1 MARLRIRIE
10 LNRGGMGVP
19 LYKLAS
25 VVDHAQKFFHMLSED
40 IHIDHTKG
48 EWLGFDFDHESLN
61 FTAEFVG
68 HVTAE
73 QVSDF
78 NASFDGTTPLR
89 RATIAQFARITDAI
103 EEDELI
109 GFGLYL
115 TDQGSEPNE
124 WRCLSRR
131 DAVRIADEIQVL
143 IEATGEANPESHLP
157 AVVHSSAGA
166 RLFSERRER
175 GAEAD
180 KLEAFVREVEA
191 NLSKRIGRVEHELED
206 HSGVIHELR
215 SKSTATEDS
224 VRSLLTAVENFC
236 AQTTHQ
242 LERMSPPLALP
253 APQPAAASTAA
264 PISPPKPTLIPAL
277 TSTLISAPEPVAASI
292 PTPVAAP
299 VSMPAPTPPA
309 STPPVSR
316 LLSKLISA
324 RDPKT
329 GRPRPIAIYA
339 VAALVILC
347 SGILIWNSRSP
358 QPSDPQVAVASSTPE
373 PSAPAE
379 PATPVRPAAPHLD
392 LQASEMTWVSLAEP
406 DGTRILSQLF
416 QPGDSRSV
424 DLPKGATLRVG
435 NAAGLSVRFNGNP
448 IGAIGPHGAVREVR
462 FKDGDYKIVPV
473 Q

>member
-175 GAEAD
+175 GVEAD

-191 NLSKRIGRVEHELED
+191 SLSKRIGRVEHELED

-242 LERMSPPLALP
+242 LEKMSPPLAIA
-253 APQPAAASTAA
+253 APQ
-264 PISPPKPTLIPAL
+264 
-277 TSTLISAPEPVAASI
+277 PVAAS
-292 PTPVAAP
+292 VAAP
-299 VSMPAPTPPA
+299 VSSSISMPEPPA
-309 STPPVSR
+309 AVAAPVSTPISTPVSTPVSR
-316 LLSKLISA
+316 ASP
-324 RDPKT
+324 PKPVVSSVAAPIFPPEPNA
-329 GRPRPIAIYA
+329 GRRRPMAIYA

-347 SGILIWNSRSP
+347 SGVLIWNSRSP
-358 QPSDPQVAVASSTPE
+358 QSSDPQVAVANSTPE

-379 PATPVRPAAPHLD
+379 PATPARSATPHVD

-406 DGTRILSQLF
+406 DGTRILSQVF
-416 QPGDSRSV
+416 QPGDARSV

-448 IGAIGPHGAVREVR
+448 IGAIGPHGAVRDVR
-462 FKDGDYKIVPV
+462 FNDGAYKIVPA

>member
-25 VVDHAQKFFHMLSED
+25 VVDQAQKFFHMLSED
-40 IHIDHTKG
+40 IRIDHTKG

-89 RATIAQFARITDAI
+89 RATIAQFARITESID
-103 EEDELI
+103 EDELI

-191 NLSKRIGRVEHELED
+191 NLSKRIGRVEHELQD

-242 LERMSPPLALP
+242 LERMSPTLALP
-253 APQPAAASTAA
+253 APQPVAGSVA
-264 PISPPKPTLIPAL
+264 P
-277 TSTLISAPEPVAASI
+277 
-292 PTPVAAP
+292 PVAAP
-299 VSMPAPTPPA
+299 VSAPA
-309 STPPVSR
+309 STTPISTTPISTTPISTTPIYKPVSAPVPEPRPDR
-316 LLSKLISA
+316 L
-324 RDPKT
+324 
-329 GRPRPIAIYA
+329 RPIAIYG

-358 QPSDPQVAVASSTPE
+358 QHSDPQVAIANSTPE
-373 PSAPAE
+373 PAAPAE
-379 PATPVRPAAPHLD
+379 PATPTRPAASHVD
-392 LQASEMTWVSLAEP
+392 LQASETTWVSLAEP
-406 DGTRILSQLF
+406 DGTRILSQVF
-416 QPGDSRSV
+416 QPGDARSV

-448 IGAIGPHGAVREVR
+448 IGAIGPHGAVRDVR
-462 FKDGDYKIVPV
+462 FNDGAYKIVSV

>member
-25 VVDHAQKFFHMLSED
+25 VVDQAQKFFHMLSED

-115 TDQGSEPNE
+115 NDQGNEPSE

-180 KLEAFVREVEA
+180 KLEAYVREMEA
-191 NLSKRIGRVEHELED
+191 NLSKRIGRVEHALED

-236 AQTTHQ
+236 AHTTHQ
-242 LERMSPPLALP
+242 LEKMSPPLAIA
-253 APQPAAASTAA
+253 APQPVIASTAA
-264 PISPPKPTLIPAL
+264 PVSTPAITSASPPEPMADSKAAPISGQA
-277 TSTLISAPEPVAASI
+277 SAPKPDRNRPVAMYALG
-292 PTPVAAP
+292 A
-299 VSMPAPTPPA
+299 
-309 STPPVSR
+309 
-316 LLSKLISA
+316 L
-324 RDPKT
+324 
-329 GRPRPIAIYA
+329 A
-339 VAALVILC
+339 VASV
-347 SGILIWNSRSP
+347 GVLIWTFTSP
-358 QPSDPQVAVASSTPE
+358 LPQAPDTAAASSTPAQ
-373 PSAPAE
+373 SATPVHPATAVQPVTPVE
-379 PATPVRPAAPHLD
+379 PATASRSEASRVD
-392 LQASEMTWVSLAEP
+392 LQASEMTWVSLAQS
-406 DGTRILSQLF
+406 DGTKILSQLF
-416 QPGDSRSV
+416 QPGDVRSV
-424 DLPKGATLRVG
+424 DLPKSATLRVG
-435 NAAGLSVRFNGNP
+435 NAAGLSVRLNGNP
-448 IGAIGPHGAVREVR
+448 IGSIGPHGAVRVVR
-462 FKDGDYKIVPV
+462 FDDGAYKIVPA

>member
-25 VVDHAQKFFHMLSED
+25 VVDQAQKFFHMLSED
-40 IHIDHTKG
+40 IRIDHTKG

-143 IEATGEANPESHLP
+143 IEASGEANPESHLP

-191 NLSKRIGRVEHELED
+191 SLSKRIGRVEHELED

-242 LERMSPPLALP
+242 LERMSPPLALA
-253 APQPAAASTAA
+253 APQ
-264 PISPPKPTLIPAL
+264 
-277 TSTLISAPEPVAASI
+277 PVAASI
-292 PTPVAAP
+292 SVPVAAP
-299 VSMPAPTPPA
+299 GSTVPA
-309 STPPVSR
+309 SAPVSTQPISTPI
-316 LLSKLISA
+316 SKLTSA
-324 RDPKT
+324 LDVSA
-329 GRPRPIAIYA
+329 GRRPPLAIYA
-339 VAALVILC
+339 GAAFVILC

-358 QPSDPQVAVASSTPE
+358 QPREAQVAIESSTP
-373 PSAPAE
+373 APAAPPE
-379 PATPVRPAAPHLD
+379 PATPTRPAASHVD

-416 QPGDSRSV
+416 QPGDIRSV
-424 DLPKGATLRVG
+424 DLPKSATLRVG
-435 NAAGLSVRFNGNP
+435 NAAGLSVRLNGNP
-448 IGAIGPHGAVREVR
+448 IGAIGPHGAVRDVR
-462 FKDGDYKIVPV
+462 FNDGAYKIVPV

>member
-175 GAEAD
+175 GVEAD
-180 KLEAFVREVEA
+180 RLEAFVREVEA
-191 NLSKRIGRVEHELED
+191 SLSKRIGRVEHELED

-242 LERMSPPLALP
+242 LEKMSPPLAIA
-253 APQPAAASTAA
+253 APQPVAASVAPPVSA
-264 PISPPKPTLIPAL
+264 PISTPVSTPV
-277 TSTLISAPEPVAASI
+277 STLVSAPVSTPTSVPEPVAASVAV
-292 PTPVAAP
+292 PKFTPVSIP
-299 VSMPAPTPPA
+299 IFPPEPNA
-309 STPPVSR
+309 
-316 LLSKLISA
+316 
-324 RDPKT
+324 
-329 GRPRPIAIYA
+329 GRRRPLAIYA

-347 SGILIWNSRSP
+347 SGVLIWNFRSP
-358 QPSDPQVAVASSTPE
+358 QSSDPQVAVASSTPE
-373 PSAPAE
+373 PSAPAA
-379 PATPVRPAAPHLD
+379 PATPARSATPHVD

-416 QPGDSRSV
+416 QPGDVRSV

-448 IGAIGPHGAVREVR
+448 IGAIGPHGAVRDVR
-462 FKDGDYKIVPV
+462 FKDGDYKIVPA

>member
-25 VVDHAQKFFHMLSED
+25 VVDQAQKFFHMLSED
-40 IHIDHTKG
+40 IRIDHTKG

-115 TDQGSEPNE
+115 TDHGNEPNE

-131 DAVRIADEIQVL
+131 DAVRISDEIQVL

-175 GAEAD
+175 GVEAD
-180 KLEAFVREVEA
+180 RLEAFVREVEA
-191 NLSKRIGRVEHELED
+191 SLSKRIGRVEHELED

-242 LERMSPPLALP
+242 LEKMSPPLAIA
-253 APQPAAASTAA
+253 APQAVAAPASIAAPVSAPVSTPISATEPVAASMAA
-264 PISPPKPTLIPAL
+264 PSTPISPPKSVAGS
-277 TSTLISAPEPVAASI
+277 STTAISTPIFTPEPR
-292 PTPVAAP
+292 P
-299 VSMPAPTPPA
+299 
-309 STPPVSR
+309 SR
-316 LLSKLISA
+316 
-324 RDPKT
+324 R
-329 GRPRPIAIYA
+329 RPIAMYA

-347 SGILIWNSRSP
+347 SGILIWNSRSS
-358 QPSDPQVAVASSTPE
+358 QSRDPQVAVASSTPE

-379 PATPVRPAAPHLD
+379 PATPALPTTSHVD
-392 LQASEMTWVSLAEP
+392 LQASETTWVSLAEP
-406 DGTRILSQLF
+406 NGTKILSQLF
-416 QPGDSRSV
+416 QPGDVRSV
-424 DLPKGATLRVG
+424 DLPKSATLRVG

-448 IGAIGPHGAVREVR
+448 IGAIGPHGAVRDVR
-462 FKDGDYKIVPV
+462 FKDGAYKIVPA

>member
-25 VVDHAQKFFHMLSED
+25 VVDQAQKFFHMLSED
-40 IHIDHTKG
+40 IRIDQSKG

-115 TDQGSEPNE
+115 NDQGNEPNE

-131 DAVRIADEIQVL
+131 DALRIADEIQVL

-157 AVVHSSAGA
+157 AVAHSSAAA

-175 GAEAD
+175 GIEAD

-191 NLSKRIGRVEHELED
+191 SLSKRIGRVEHELED

-242 LERMSPPLALP
+242 LERMSPPLALA
-253 APQPAAASTAA
+253 APQAVAA
-264 PISPPKPTLIPAL
+264 PIAEP
-277 TSTLISAPEPVAASI
+277 ISAPV
-292 PTPVAAP
+292 PTPVTA
-299 VSMPAPTPPA
+299 SI
-309 STPPVSR
+309 STPESEPEPMRASLATPLSTSR
-316 LLSKLISA
+316 SEPDPSA
-324 RDPKT
+324 WHR
-329 GRPRPIAIYA
+329 RPIAIYA
-339 VAALVILC
+339 AAALVTLC
-347 SGILIWNSRSP
+347 SGILIWNFRSP
-358 QPSDPQVAVASSTPE
+358 QSSDPQVAVASSTPE

-379 PATPVRPAAPHLD
+379 PAPPATPALPAKSHVD

-406 DGTRILSQLF
+406 NGNKILSQLF
-416 QPGDSRSV
+416 QPGDVRSV
-424 DLPKGATLRVG
+424 DLPNSATLRVG

-448 IGAIGPHGAVREVR
+448 IGAIGPHGAVRNVR
-462 FKDGDYKIVPV
+462 FTDGAYKIVPAP
-473 Q
+473 

>member
-1 MARLRIRIE
+1 
-10 LNRGGMGVP
+10 
-19 LYKLAS
+19 
-25 VVDHAQKFFHMLSED
+25 
-40 IHIDHTKG
+40 
-48 EWLGFDFDHESLN
+48 
-61 FTAEFVG
+61 
-68 HVTAE
+68 
-73 QVSDF
+73 
-78 NASFDGTTPLR
+78 
-89 RATIAQFARITDAI
+89 
-103 EEDELI
+103 
-109 GFGLYL
+109 
-115 TDQGSEPNE
+115 
-124 WRCLSRR
+124 
-131 DAVRIADEIQVL
+131 VRIADEIQVL

-175 GAEAD
+175 GVEAD
-180 KLEAFVREVEA
+180 KLVAFVREVEA

-253 APQPAAASTAA
+253 APQPVSTT
-264 PISPPKPTLIPAL
+264 PV
-277 TSTLISAPEPVAASI
+277 STTPVSAPE
-292 PTPVAAP
+292 
-299 VSMPAPTPPA
+299 A
-309 STPPVSR
+309 STDR
-316 LLSKLISA
+316 
-324 RDPKT
+324 R
-329 GRPRPIAIYA
+329 RPIAIYA

-358 QPSDPQVAVASSTPE
+358 QSSTPQVTAASSTPE
-373 PSAPAE
+373 PAAPAE
-379 PATPVRPAAPHLD
+379 PASPPRPAAPHVD

-435 NAAGLSVRFNGNP
+435 NAAGLSVRLNGNP
-448 IGAIGPHGAVREVR
+448 IGAIGPHGAVRDVR

>member
-10 LNRGGMGVP
+10 LNRGGMGVH

-25 VVDHAQKFFHMLSED
+25 VVDQAQKFFHMLSED
-40 IHIDHTKG
+40 IRIDHTKG

-89 RATIAQFARITDAI
+89 RATIAQFARITESI

-191 NLSKRIGRVEHELED
+191 NLSKRIGRVEHELQD

-253 APQPAAASTAA
+253 APQP
-264 PISPPKPTLIPAL
+264 
-277 TSTLISAPEPVAASI
+277 VAASI
-292 PTPVAAP
+292 APPVAAP
-299 VSMPAPTPPA
+299 VSTPI
-309 STPPVSR
+309 STPVSTRPVSTTPISTTPISTTPI
-316 LLSKLISA
+316 SKPVSA
-324 RDPKT
+324 AVPEI
-329 GRPRPIAIYA
+329 RPDRRRPIAIFA
-339 VAALVILC
+339 GAALVILC

-358 QPSDPQVAVASSTPE
+358 QHSDPQVAIANSTPA
-373 PSAPAE
+373 PAAAPAE
-379 PATPVRPAAPHLD
+379 PAAPARFATPHVD
-392 LQASEMTWVSLAEP
+392 LRASETTWVSLAEP
-406 DGTRILSQLF
+406 DGTRILSQVF
-416 QPGDSRSV
+416 QPGDARSV

-448 IGAIGPHGAVREVR
+448 IGAIGPHGAVRDVR
-462 FKDGDYKIVPV
+462 FKDGAYKIVPA

>member
-89 RATIAQFARITDAI
+89 RATIAQFARITEAI

-143 IEATGEANPESHLP
+143 IEATGAANPESHLP

-166 RLFSERRER
+166 QLFSERRER

-191 NLSKRIGRVEHELED
+191 NLSKRIGRVEHELAD

-253 APQPAAASTAA
+253 APQPVAASTAA
-264 PISPPKPTLIPAL
+264 PISPPK
-277 TSTLISAPEPVAASI
+277 STPISPSASPPKPVAAAVAAPISTPISTTPISAPEAS
-292 PTPVAAP
+292 PD
-299 VSMPAPTPPA
+299 
-309 STPPVSR
+309 R
-316 LLSKLISA
+316 
-324 RDPKT
+324 R
-329 GRPRPIAIYA
+329 RPIAIYA
-339 VAALVILC
+339 VAALIILC
-347 SGILIWNSRSP
+347 SGVLIWNFRSP
-358 QPSDPQVAVASSTPE
+358 QSREPQVAVANSTPE
-373 PSAPAE
+373 PSPPVE
-379 PATPVRPAAPHLD
+379 PATPTRPAASHVD

-448 IGAIGPHGAVREVR
+448 IGAIGPHGAVRDVR

>member
-19 LYKLAS
+19 LHKLAS
-25 VVDHAQKFFHMLSED
+25 VVDQAQRFFHLLSED
-40 IHIDHTKG
+40 IHIDQSKG

-73 QVSDF
+73 QVSAF

-89 RATIAQFARITDAI
+89 RATIAQFARITEAI

-115 TDQGSEPNE
+115 SGEGSQPDE

-131 DAVRIADEIQVL
+131 DALRIADEIQVL
-143 IEATGEANPESHLP
+143 IEATGEASPESHLP

-175 GAEAD
+175 GVEAG
-180 KLEAFVREVEA
+180 KIEAFVREVEA
-191 NLSKRIGRVEHELED
+191 SLSKRIGRVENELED
-206 HSGVIHELR
+206 HSGTIHELR

-224 VRSLLTAVENFC
+224 VRSLLSAVENFC

-242 LERMSPPLALP
+242 LEKMSPPAALP
-253 APQPAAASTAA
+253 
-264 PISPPKPTLIPAL
+264 
-277 TSTLISAPEPVAASI
+277 APEPVAASLA
-292 PTPVAAP
+292 VAAP
-299 VSMPAPTPPA
+299 VPTPEPTLTSA
-309 STPPVSR
+309 PEPTLKSTPVSTFK
-316 LLSKLISA
+316 STPEPSA
-324 RDPKT
+324 
-329 GRPRPIAIYA
+329 GRRRPIAIYA

-347 SGILIWNSRSP
+347 SGVLIWNFRSP
-358 QPSDPQVAVASSTPE
+358 QPAAPTVAVASSTPVA
-373 PSAPAE
+373 SAPAE
-379 PATPVRPAAPHLD
+379 PARAAPPATPRID
-392 LQASEMTWVSLAEP
+392 LQASELTWVSLAEP
-406 DGTRILSQLF
+406 DGTKILSQLF
-416 QPGDSRSV
+416 QPGDARSV

-462 FKDGDYKIVPV
+462 FNNGAYKIVPV

>member
-25 VVDHAQKFFHMLSED
+25 VVDQAQKFFHMLSED
-40 IHIDHTKG
+40 IRIDHTKG

-89 RATIAQFARITDAI
+89 RATIAQFARITESI

-115 TDQGSEPNE
+115 TDEGSEPNE

-180 KLEAFVREVEA
+180 KIEAFVREVEA
-191 NLSKRIGRVEHELED
+191 SLSKRIGRVEHELAD

-253 APQPAAASTAA
+253 APQP
-264 PISPPKPTLIPAL
+264 
-277 TSTLISAPEPVAASI
+277 VAASI
-292 PTPVAAP
+292 VTPVAAP
-299 VSMPAPTPPA
+299 VAAPA
-309 STPPVSR
+309 STPISKPVSTTPISTTPI
-316 LLSKLISA
+316 SK
-324 RDPKT
+324 PVPQPVPEP
-329 GRPRPIAIYA
+329 RPNRRRPIAIYA

-347 SGILIWNSRSP
+347 SGILIWNSRSR
-358 QPSDPQVAVASSTPE
+358 QPSEPQVVVARSTPKPAAPVE
-373 PSAPAE
+373 PP
-379 PATPVRPAAPHLD
+379 TPTRPAASHVD
-392 LQASEMTWVSLAEP
+392 LQASETTWVSLAEP

-416 QPGDSRSV
+416 QPGDARSI
-424 DLPKGATLRVG
+424 DLPKSANLRVG
-435 NAAGLSVRFNGNP
+435 NAAGLNVRLNGNP
-448 IGAIGPHGAVREVR
+448 IGAIGPHGAVRDVR
-462 FKDGDYKIVPV
+462 FNDGAYKIVPV

>member
-25 VVDHAQKFFHMLSED
+25 VVDQAQKFFHMLSED
-40 IHIDHTKG
+40 IRIDHTKG

-115 TDQGSEPNE
+115 TDPGSEPNE

-143 IEATGEANPESHLP
+143 IEASGEANPESHLP

-191 NLSKRIGRVEHELED
+191 SLSKRIGRVEHELED
-206 HSGVIHELR
+206 HSGTIHELR

-224 VRSLLTAVENFC
+224 VRSLLAAVENFC

-242 LERMSPPLALP
+242 LEKMSPQAALP
-253 APQPAAASTAA
+253 
-264 PISPPKPTLIPAL
+264 
-277 TSTLISAPEPVAASI
+277 APEPVAASV
-292 PTPVAAP
+292 TAP
-299 VSMPAPTPPA
+299 APPPKPAQMPAPKPTLTSAP
-309 STPPVSR
+309 
-316 LLSKLISA
+316 ISE
-324 RDPKT
+324 PKPSA
-329 GRPRPIAIYA
+329 GRRGPMGMYA
-339 VAALVILC
+339 LGAL
-347 SGILIWNSRSP
+347 
-358 QPSDPQVAVASSTPE
+358 AVASVGVLIWTFTAPLPRGPE
-373 PSAPAE
+373 TAAASSAPAVTAPARPATPAE
-379 PATPVRPAAPHLD
+379 PATPARSTAPHVD
-392 LQASEMTWVSLAEP
+392 LQASELTWVSLAEA
-406 DGTRILSQLF
+406 DGTKILSQLF
-416 QPGDSRSV
+416 QPGDVRSV
-424 DLPKGATLRVG
+424 DLPKSATLRVG

>member
-25 VVDHAQKFFHMLSED
+25 VVDQAQKFFHMLSED
-40 IHIDHTKG
+40 IRIDHTKG

-103 EEDELI
+103 DEDELI

-191 NLSKRIGRVEHELED
+191 NLSKRIGRVE
-206 HSGVIHELR
+206 
-215 SKSTATEDS
+215 
-224 VRSLLTAVENFC
+224 
-236 AQTTHQ
+236 
-242 LERMSPPLALP
+242 
-253 APQPAAASTAA
+253 
-264 PISPPKPTLIPAL
+264 
-277 TSTLISAPEPVAASI
+277 
-292 PTPVAAP
+292 
-299 VSMPAPTPPA
+299 
-309 STPPVSR
+309 
-316 LLSKLISA
+316 
-324 RDPKT
+324 
-329 GRPRPIAIYA
+329 
-339 VAALVILC
+339 
-347 SGILIWNSRSP
+347 
-358 QPSDPQVAVASSTPE
+358 
-373 PSAPAE
+373 
-379 PATPVRPAAPHLD
+379 
-392 LQASEMTWVSLAEP
+392 
-406 DGTRILSQLF
+406 
-416 QPGDSRSV
+416 
-424 DLPKGATLRVG
+424 
-435 NAAGLSVRFNGNP
+435 
-448 IGAIGPHGAVREVR
+448 
-462 FKDGDYKIVPV
+462 
-473 Q
+473 

>member
-1 MARLRIRIE
+1 
-10 LNRGGMGVP
+10 MGVP

-89 RATIAQFARITDAI
+89 RATIAQFARITEAI

-175 GAEAD
+175 GVEAD
-180 KLEAFVREVEA
+180 KLVAFVREVEA

-253 APQPAAASTAA
+253 APQPVAVPVAA
-264 PISPPKPTLIPAL
+264 PIPTPV
-277 TSTLISAPEPVAASI
+277 STTPVSTTPVSTTPVPTTPISAPE
-292 PTPVAAP
+292 
-299 VSMPAPTPPA
+299 A
-309 STPPVSR
+309 STDR
-316 LLSKLISA
+316 
-324 RDPKT
+324 R
-329 GRPRPIAIYA
+329 RPIAIYA

-358 QPSDPQVAVASSTPE
+358 QSSTPQVAAASSTPE
-373 PSAPAE
+373 PPAAVE
-379 PATPVRPAAPHLD
+379 PATPPRPAAPHVD

-416 QPGDSRSV
+416 QPGDSRGV

-435 NAAGLSVRFNGNP
+435 NAAGLSVRLNGNP
-448 IGAIGPHGAVREVR
+448 IGAIGPHGAVRDVR

>member
-25 VVDHAQKFFHMLSED
+25 VVDQAQKFFHMLSED

-115 TDQGSEPNE
+115 NDQGNEPSE

-131 DAVRIADEIQVL
+131 DALRIADEIQVL

-180 KLEAFVREVEA
+180 KIEAFVREVEA
-191 NLSKRIGRVEHELED
+191 NLSKRIGRVEHELEN

-242 LERMSPPLALP
+242 LEKMSPPLAIA
-253 APQPAAASTAA
+253 APQAAAAPASIAAPVSAPVSTPISATEPVAA
-264 PISPPKPTLIPAL
+264 SMAAPSTPISPPKSVAGS
-277 TSTLISAPEPVAASI
+277 STTPISTPIFTPEPR
-292 PTPVAAP
+292 P
-299 VSMPAPTPPA
+299 
-309 STPPVSR
+309 SR
-316 LLSKLISA
+316 
-324 RDPKT
+324 R
-329 GRPRPIAIYA
+329 RPIAMYA

-347 SGILIWNSRSP
+347 SGILIWNSRSS
-358 QPSDPQVAVASSTPE
+358 QSRDPQVAVASSTPE

-379 PATPVRPAAPHLD
+379 PATPAFPTTSRVD
-392 LQASEMTWVSLAEP
+392 LQASETTWVSLAEP
-406 DGTRILSQLF
+406 NGTKILSQLF
-416 QPGDSRSV
+416 QPGDVRSV
-424 DLPKGATLRVG
+424 DLPKSATLRVG

-448 IGAIGPHGAVREVR
+448 IGAIGPHGAVRDVR
-462 FKDGDYKIVPV
+462 FNDGAYKIVPV

>member
-25 VVDHAQKFFHMLSED
+25 VVDQAQKFFHMLSED

-115 TDQGSEPNE
+115 DDQGNEPSE

-180 KLEAFVREVEA
+180 KLEAYVREMEA
-191 NLSKRIGRVEHELED
+191 SLSKRIGRVEHELAD

-236 AQTTHQ
+236 AQTTRQ
-242 LERMSPPLALP
+242 LEKMSPPLAIA
-253 APQPAAASTAA
+253 APQPVAAPASIAA
-264 PISPPKPTLIPAL
+264 PVSTPVSPAVATPLSATEPVASSMAAPSTPISPPKPVAGIFT
-277 TSTLISAPEPVAASI
+277 PEPR
-292 PTPVAAP
+292 P
-299 VSMPAPTPPA
+299 
-309 STPPVSR
+309 
-316 LLSKLISA
+316 
-324 RDPKT
+324 
-329 GRPRPIAIYA
+329 GRRRPIAMYA

-347 SGILIWNSRSP
+347 SGILIWNSRPS
-358 QPSDPQVAVASSTPE
+358 QSSDPQVAVASSTPE

-379 PATPVRPAAPHLD
+379 PAAPALPATSHVD
-392 LQASEMTWVSLAEP
+392 LQASETTWVSLAEP
-406 DGTRILSQLF
+406 NGTKILSQLF
-416 QPGDSRSV
+416 QPGDVRSV
-424 DLPKGATLRVG
+424 DLPKSATLRVG
-435 NAAGLSVRFNGNP
+435 NAAGLSVRLNGNP
-448 IGAIGPHGAVREVR
+448 IGAIGPHGAVRDVR
-462 FKDGDYKIVPV
+462 FNDGAYKIVPV

>member
-19 LYKLAS
+19 LHKLAS
-25 VVDHAQKFFHMLSED
+25 VVDQAQRFFHLLSED
-40 IHIDHTKG
+40 IRIDQSKG

-73 QVSDF
+73 QVSAF

-89 RATIAQFARITDAI
+89 RATIAQFARITEAI

-115 TDQGSEPNE
+115 NGEGSQPDE

-131 DAVRIADEIQVL
+131 DALRIADEIQVL
-143 IEATGEANPESHLP
+143 IEAAGEASPESHLP

-175 GAEAD
+175 GVEAG
-180 KLEAFVREVEA
+180 KIEAFVREVEA
-191 NLSKRIGRVEHELED
+191 SLSKRIGRVENELED
-206 HSGVIHELR
+206 HSGTIHELR

-224 VRSLLTAVENFC
+224 VRSLLSAVENFC

-242 LERMSPPLALP
+242 LEKMSPPVALP
-253 APQPAAASTAA
+253 
-264 PISPPKPTLIPAL
+264 
-277 TSTLISAPEPVAASI
+277 APEPVAASMAG
-292 PTPVAAP
+292 PVATPVAALI
-299 VSMPAPTPPA
+299 SAPEPTLTSAPA
-309 STPPVSR
+309 STLKSTPATTPVTT
-316 LLSKLISA
+316 LISM
-324 RDPKT
+324 PEPS
-329 GRPRPIAIYA
+329 GRRRPIAMYA
-339 VAALVILC
+339 LGALAAASV
-347 SGILIWNSRSP
+347 GVLIWTFTTPLPRAPETAAAN
-358 QPSDPQVAVASSTPE
+358 STPAVT
-373 PSAPAE
+373 APAQQATPVE
-379 PATPVRPAAPHLD
+379 PATPARSAASHVD
-392 LQASEMTWVSLAEP
+392 LQASELTWVSLAEP
-406 DGTRILSQLF
+406 GGTKILSQLF
-416 QPGDSRSV
+416 QPGDARGV

-462 FKDGDYKIVPV
+462 FKDGDYKIVAV

>member
-175 GAEAD
+175 GVEAD
-180 KLEAFVREVEA
+180 RLEAFVREVEA
-191 NLSKRIGRVEHELED
+191 SLSKRIGRVEHELED

-242 LERMSPPLALP
+242 LEKMSPPLAIA
-253 APQPAAASTAA
+253 APQPVAASVAPPVSA
-264 PISPPKPTLIPAL
+264 PISTPVSTPV
-277 TSTLISAPEPVAASI
+277 STLVSAPVSTPKSAPEPVAAS
-292 PTPVAAP
+292 VAVPKFTP
-299 VSMPAPTPPA
+299 VSMPIFPPEPNA
-309 STPPVSR
+309 
-316 LLSKLISA
+316 
-324 RDPKT
+324 
-329 GRPRPIAIYA
+329 GRRRPMAIYA

-347 SGILIWNSRSP
+347 SGVLIWNFRSP
-358 QPSDPQVAVASSTPE
+358 QSSDSQVAVASSTPE
-373 PSAPAE
+373 PPAPAA
-379 PATPVRPAAPHLD
+379 PATPARSATPHVD

-406 DGTRILSQLF
+406 DGTRILSQVF
-416 QPGDSRSV
+416 QPGDARSV

-448 IGAIGPHGAVREVR
+448 IGAIGPHGAVRDVR
-462 FKDGDYKIVPV
+462 FKDGAYRIVPA